1 VAISKKNQN
10 RVTLTK
16 TSPLFCG
23 FYVPIKGLKQGCMV
37 KQNQAT
43 TDTKLKHTQT
53 AAAVYGTFLCAF
65 ATQTDKY
72 CNLILGKTR

>member
-1 VAISKKNQN
+1 
-10 RVTLTK
+10 
-16 TSPLFCG
+16 
-23 FYVPIKGLKQGCMV
+23 MV

-53 AAAVYGTFLCAF
+53 AVYGTFLCAF